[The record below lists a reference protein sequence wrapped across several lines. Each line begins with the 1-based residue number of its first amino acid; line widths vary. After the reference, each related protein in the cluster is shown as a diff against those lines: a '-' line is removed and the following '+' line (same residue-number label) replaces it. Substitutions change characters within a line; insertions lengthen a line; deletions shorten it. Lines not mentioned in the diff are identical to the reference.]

1 MSQSVLMAGFFL
13 CSYLS
18 WSQQQVVVHFD
29 VNKTALQAGDQQK
42 LATVARNDRID
53 HIKIEGYADTT
64 GNEAHN
70 QQLSRDRAQSVY
82 RYLLRSGL
90 DKKAVDSVLGR
101 GTLSSHQQLAE
112 NRKVT
117 VSYVEAQIED
127 QSKDTDKKAVRE
139 ATEIV
144 PPKKDEQEEPD
155 DHKLRTRDGQLNTKT
170 ISSMEVGDI
179 LNISA
184 IQFVPGRHRMTRKS
198 DKSVKKLIQV
208 MEENP
213 TLKIEIQGHICC
225 RHYRDGVDQD
235 TGKKNLSEIRA
246 LEVYKALRKAGIDK
260 ERMTYKGYGP
270 RRKLVKEIDEAS
282 RQRNRRVSIQLLSR

>member
-1 MSQSVLMAGFFL
+1 MRQSVLMAGFFL

-29 VNKTALQAGDQQK
+29 VNKTTLQDGDQQK
-42 LATVARNDRID
+42 LATVARNDRIN
-53 HIKIEGYADTT
+53 HIKIKGYADTT
-64 GNEAHN
+64 GNEAQN

-82 RYLLRSGL
+82 RYLLRTGL
-90 DKKAVDSVLGR
+90 DKKAVDSVIGC
-101 GTLSSHQQLAE
+101 GTLSRHQQLAE
-112 NRKVT
+112 NRKVI
-117 VSYVEAQIED
+117 VSYLETKIQE
-127 QSKDTDKKAVRE
+127 QSKDTGEKAVRKVR
-139 ATEIV
+139 EIV
-144 PPKKDEQEEPD
+144 PSKKDEQKKPD
-155 DHKLRTRDGQLNTKT
+155 DHKSRTRDGQLNTKT

-179 LNISA
+179 LNIST
-184 IQFVPGRHRMTRKS
+184 IQFVPGRHRMTKKS
-198 DKSVKKLIQV
+198 HKSVKKLIQV

-213 TLKIEIQGHICC
+213 ALKIEIQGHICC

-235 TGKKNLSEIRA
+235 TGKENLSEIRA

-270 RRKLVKEIDEAS
+270 TRKLVIEIDEAS